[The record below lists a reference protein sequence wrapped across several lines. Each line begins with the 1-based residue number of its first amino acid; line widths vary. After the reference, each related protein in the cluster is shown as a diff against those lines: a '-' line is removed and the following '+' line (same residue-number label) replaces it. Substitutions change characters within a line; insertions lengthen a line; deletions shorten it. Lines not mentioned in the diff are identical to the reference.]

1 MQLFHYHLVTR
12 KAREVEARYVAKLGF
27 ELVARHGRVG
37 DAPVSFE
44 PGVSWEELDARGFRL
59 RLSELER
66 GAVNIVVQ
74 PGQWVLPRVDH
85 LGVALDEDEFAETLE
100 RAAARG
106 LRVQERSGRRTFV
119 TTGAGYRLELH
130 PPRDWIDEL
139 LEQNEELHLAE
150 LHLLADDPEAKA
162 QGARATCW
170 ISTRGGTA
178 SRSARRPSASCR
190 AARPGARSSTP
201 SSSCSPPV

>member
-139 LEQNEELHLAE
+139 LEQTEELHLAE

-162 QGARATCW
+162 RAL
-170 ISTRGGTA
+170 A
-178 SRSARRPSASCR
+178 DLLDLDARRDSVR
-190 AARPGARSSTP
+190 DRRDGRPLPAGGPAGRP
-201 SSSCSPPV
+201 ELHAELFL